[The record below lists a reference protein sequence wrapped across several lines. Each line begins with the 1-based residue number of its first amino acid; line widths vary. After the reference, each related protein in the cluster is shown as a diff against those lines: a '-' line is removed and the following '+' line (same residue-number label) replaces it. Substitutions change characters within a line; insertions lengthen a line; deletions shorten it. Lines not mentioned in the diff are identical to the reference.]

1 MKGLV
6 ILNRG
11 GGSAGDDVEERVRAA
26 LNKAGVEA
34 EVVAVD
40 GHDCVR
46 RATTARDEG
55 RPFVA
60 AGGGDGTISSV
71 AGVLAGSEVPLAVL
85 PFGTLNH
92 FARDLGI
99 PTELDAAVGVLAG
112 GARRQIDVAEVN
124 GDVFINNSAV
134 GLYPLMVLDREAQ
147 QKRLGRSKKLAM
159 LVAGGRTLARF
170 RHHRLRLTINEAE
183 TASVNTP
190 LLFVGNNDYDLVL
203 PQAGKRQTLDDGR
216 LCVMVLRSQSRAG
229 LLAAILRLLV
239 GRTRP
244 DDLIRLDDVTRLRV
258 ASHRSHLAVATDGET
273 EHRATPLDYRIRP
286 KALSVIV
293 PTEKP
298 AGEGSPAG

>member
-1 MKGLV
+1 MQGLV

-11 GGSAGDDVEERVRAA
+11 GGSAGDDVEDRVRAA
-26 LNKAGVEA
+26 LSAAEIDA
-34 EVVAVD
+34 EVIAVE
-40 GHDCVR
+40 GHDCVT
-46 RATTARDEG
+46 RATDARDEG

-71 AGVLAGSEVPLAVL
+71 AGVLAGSDVPLAVL
-85 PFGTLNH
+85 PLGTLNH

-99 PTELDAAVGVLAG
+99 PTDLAQAVALLKDGTQHRV
-112 GARRQIDVAEVN
+112 DVATVN
-124 GDVFINNSAV
+124 GRTFINNSAV

-159 LVAGGRTLARF
+159 LVAGARTLARF
-170 RHHRLRLTINEAE
+170 KHHRLRLTINEAT

-203 PQAGKRQTLDDGR
+203 PQAGKRQTLDDGH
-216 LCVMVLRSQSRAG
+216 LCVMALRSRSRAG
-229 LLAAILRLLV
+229 LMAAMLRVLV
-239 GRTRP
+239 GRPR
-244 DDLIRLDDVTRLRV
+244 DNDMIRLDNVTRLRV

-273 EHRATPLDYRIRP
+273 EHLATPLDYRIRA

-293 PTEKP
+293 PMEKP
-298 AGEGSPAG
+298 AGATAPTG

>member
-1 MKGLV
+1 MQGLV

-11 GGSAGDDVEERVRAA
+11 GGSAGDDVEGRVRAA
-26 LNKAGVEA
+26 LTTAGVAA
-34 EVVAVD
+34 EIVTVD

-46 RATTARDEG
+46 RATDARDEG

-71 AGVLAGSEVPLAVL
+71 AGVLAGSKVALGVL
-85 PFGTLNH
+85 PLGTLNH

-99 PTELDAAVGVLAG
+99 PTDLAQAAALLGSNH
-112 GARRQIDVAEVN
+112 RRPVDVAEVN
-124 GDVFINNSAV
+124 GRVFINNSSV

-159 LVAGGRTLARF
+159 LVAGARTLARF
-170 RHHRLRLTINEAE
+170 KHHRLRLTINEAE
-183 TASVNTP
+183 QASVNTP
-190 LLFVGNNDYDLVL
+190 LLFVGNNDYAMVL

-229 LLAAILRLLV
+229 LLAAMLRVLV
-239 GRTRP
+239 GRPR
-244 DDLIRLDDVTRLRV
+244 DNDMIRLDDVTRLRV

-273 EHRATPLDYRIRP
+273 EHLPTPLDYRLRP
-286 KALSVIV
+286 AALSVIA
-293 PTEKP
+293 PQ
-298 AGEGSPAG
+298 

>member
-1 MKGLV
+1 MQGLV

-26 LNKAGVEA
+26 LNEAGVDA

-40 GHDCVR
+40 GRDCVE
-46 RATTARDEG
+46 RATAARDEG

-71 AGVLAGSEVPLAVL
+71 AGVLAGSDVPLAVL
-85 PFGTLNH
+85 PLGTLNH

-99 PTELDAAVGVLAG
+99 PTDLAQAAALLKS
-112 GARRQIDVAEVN
+112 GAKHQVDVAEVN
-124 GDVFINNSAV
+124 GRTFINNSAL

-159 LVAGGRTLARF
+159 LVAGARTLGRF
-170 RHHRLRLTINEAE
+170 KHHRLRLTINEAE
-183 TASVNTP
+183 QATVNTP

-203 PQAGKRQTLDDGR
+203 PQAGKRQTLDDGH
-216 LCVMVLRSQSRAG
+216 LCVMVLRAQGRAG
-229 LLAAILRLLV
+229 LLAAILRVLV

-244 DDLIRLDDVTRLRV
+244 DDMIRLDAVTRLRV
-258 ASHRSHLAVATDGET
+258 VSHRSHLAVATDGET
-273 EHRATPLDYRIRP
+273 EHLATPLDYRIRA
-286 KALSVIV
+286 KALTVII
-293 PTEKP
+293 PKEKP
-298 AGEGSPAG
+298 AGAEAPAG